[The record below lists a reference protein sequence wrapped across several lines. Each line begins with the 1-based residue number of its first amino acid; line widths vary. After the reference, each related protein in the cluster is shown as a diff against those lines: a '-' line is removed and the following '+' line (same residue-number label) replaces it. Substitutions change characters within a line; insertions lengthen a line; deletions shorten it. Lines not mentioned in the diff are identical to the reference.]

1 MISIVTAL
9 YKSDY
14 YLPAYL
20 KALRKFVAEL
30 QKRRVAFEVIFV
42 PQKSNEKEKELLKTV
57 SGQSWCRIIENPTP
71 SLYMAWNTGASNA
84 RGDVIGFWNVDD
96 IRFWPAVVE
105 AEALVKAG
113 ADVVYFPFIIHRHL
127 RMGPL
132 DIVVAFKKIQ
142 GKAIEFEKRKFE
154 ISFPAGPHFM
164 FSKKAYQAVGPFDEQ
179 FKIAGDF
186 DWCAR
191 AAAKG
196 LSFAQGREYSGNFRV
211 DGRGLST
218 GGSPRHVVENNIV
231 FIRQTAWDR
240 MQLADETI
248 IKEYRPKH
256 IFFHGDY
263 LPLSP

>member
-179 FKIAGDF
+179 FR
-186 DWCAR
+186 AR
-191 AAAKG
+191 ARGRGRRRVRLVTGCSPRVAVGCHRAQPGALNGATRHWRARRSTFARESSRARRGAAR
-196 LSFAQGREYSGNFRV
+196 SRRAAV
-211 DGRGLST
+211 DGCRGP
-218 GGSPRHVVENNIV
+218 GG
-231 FIRQTAWDR
+231 
-240 MQLADETI
+240 
-248 IKEYRPKH
+248 
-256 IFFHGDY
+256 
-263 LPLSP
+263 